1 MTGSACS
8 GWRGPRRIETVKILL
23 PALLCAGV
31 VGALTTAGSAPAPRP
46 DVFHMPAGLRSLETV
61 AVGNPGNPA
70 DDTGFGA
77 VSRPFRMGKFEVTA
91 AQYVAFLNAK
101 AKSDPDGNLWNNDM
115 DTTVSGPGPRCG
127 IRREGESGN
136 YTYSVPRESANRPVN
151 FVSYWDACRFCNWLH
166 NGQRDGDTE
175 DGAYTL
181 HGYRGRNGR
190 MIRRNPGA
198 RWFLP
203 NEDEWYKA
211 AYHDP
216 GNPGGSGYWDYPTRS
231 DAKPN
236 RDFASA
242 NAANHADGGLLDPDR
257 VFTEAGAFAQS
268 PSAYGTFDQAGNVSE
283 WVETSS
289 QWDGTASPSLRW
301 ARGGSAASSDAGRN
315 VRTTDRSLF
324 YDTDSAF
331 VGFRVACA
339 VPGISADAQA
349 PAPPRRPARVATA
362 NRMVGRTFLLTQDSR
377 DICYQAP
384 PGKAQ
389 DWIRSWYRRAFA
401 AGVTVFVAD
410 VATPDVV
417 VTKDSP
423 TGEIWGGRAD
433 VGQEEEKLDSR
444 YRTIKELARQGTDV
458 LHLLSEEGRR
468 AKALVLA
475 GMRMG
480 DAHHGTQWQPAAQ
493 KLNFPEFALQNP
505 QWCNTWVDGKRD
517 VTLNYA
523 VPEVQAHRL
532 QILRELATNYDI
544 DGIELDWMR
553 HCRYFPAGRQR
564 EYLKVMTRFVGQVRA
579 MLDEVAQKKGVA
591 RMVLGHRVPATL
603 EEGLNIGLDVKTWA
617 TSEFADYVVPMD
629 FQHVDPNVR
638 TDEFVRA
645 VQGTQCRVYPSFGNT
660 PYSNAEVYG
669 EGTPKSPRR
678 RSRVST
684 LEQYRALAANWFA
697 WGAHGGASYNI
708 IAWPP
713 ERQEF
718 ATKAVSILAGDQKAM
733 LGPRH
738 YLFLPTW
745 KVGGGIL
752 GRFNAQSLVFSEGND
767 NRRQVF
773 HFRMADGKDGRKL
786 RGWLRLRVFD
796 ASPGD
801 VFALDVNGIPVPD
814 GRVRVEY
821 FPDGERSKQPVRPF
835 KTSGNFGVPEDG
847 TFDWPQN
854 LRLEIPLEHCPPLRG
869 DNEIGVTLVK
879 KSPDNPKTRVLET
892 VEVMV
897 R

>member
-1 MTGSACS
+1 VRS
-8 GWRGPRRIETVKILL
+8 G
-23 PALLCAGV
+23 
-31 VGALTTAGSAPAPRP
+31 
-46 DVFHMPAGLRSLETV
+46 
-61 AVGNPGNPA
+61 
-70 DDTGFGA
+70 
-77 VSRPFRMGKFEVTA
+77 
-91 AQYVAFLNAK
+91 
-101 AKSDPDGNLWNNDM
+101 
-115 DTTVSGPGPRCG
+115 
-127 IRREGESGN
+127 
-136 YTYSVPRESANRPVN
+136 
-151 FVSYWDACRFCNWLH
+151 
-166 NGQRDGDTE
+166 
-175 DGAYTL
+175 
-181 HGYRGRNGR
+181 
-190 MIRRNPGA
+190 
-198 RWFLP
+198 
-203 NEDEWYKA
+203 
-211 AYHDP
+211 
-216 GNPGGSGYWDYPTRS
+216 
-231 DAKPN
+231 
-236 RDFASA
+236 
-242 NAANHADGGLLDPDR
+242 
-257 VFTEAGAFAQS
+257 
-268 PSAYGTFDQAGNVSE
+268 
-283 WVETSS
+283 
-289 QWDGTASPSLRW
+289 
-301 ARGGSAASSDAGRN
+301 
-315 VRTTDRSLF
+315 
-324 YDTDSAF
+324 
-331 VGFRVACA
+331 
-339 VPGISADAQA
+339 
-349 PAPPRRPARVATA
+349 
-362 NRMVGRTFLLTQDSR
+362 
-377 DICYQAP
+377 
-384 PGKAQ
+384 
-389 DWIRSWYRRAFA
+389 
-401 AGVTVFVAD
+401 
-410 VATPDVV
+410 
-417 VTKDSP
+417 
-423 TGEIWGGRAD
+423 GGRAD